1 MQYVIDFISLLGGLA
16 MFLYG
21 MRLMGDGLKTGASD
35 TLQKVM
41 SKVTDNPIKA
51 FFLGMI
57 ITAIIQSSTA
67 TIVLTAGLVGAGILK
82 LDQSLGIIIGSNV
95 GTTVTGQIIRL
106 LDVDASEGSFLQLFK
121 PNTLAPLALIIGMVI
136 IMAFKFKKS
145 DVVGSIAIGFGIL
158 FTGLMSMTGAVSTL
172 TEAGGP
178 LENVFSGLGNAPFLS
193 YLSGAGTAFL
203 LQSSSATIGIL
214 QAFSMSGTLIF
225 KSVFIILV
233 GIYLGDCVTT
243 GIVCS
248 IGAKADAKRVGMVN
262 ILFNLSET
270 VLVLLVVNLIHSFGW
285 LDNIWEMQMTSGTIA
300 NLNTI
305 FNLGCAI
312 LLLPLVKVYEKIAR
326 ILIKDKQEKITDEYN
341 KKMESLNP
349 VFFKSPAIALNSC
362 HEVLKTMY
370 ETASENIHNAYGLLF
385 KYDGKIFDEI
395 SAKEDQIDRMTDA
408 LSNYLVELSGHISDQ
423 KQIRLLDEYTKISTC
438 FERLGDHAMNIAE
451 DAQGFDKEGISLS
464 AKAAGELNITKDL
477 LDRIMNKAQL
487 AFMNSDINAANS
499 IEPIEEVVD
508 DLINTLHDNHLVR
521 LRDGECTVVS
531 GMYFVDILTNLERI
545 SDICSDIG
553 VATITRCNPQLAN
566 QAHEYITSL
575 HTSNDKEFN
584 RIYTETHKEIF
595 DKIALINA

>member
-21 MRLMGDGLKTGASD
+21 MRLMGDGLKSGASD
-35 TLQKVM
+35 TLQKAI

-51 FFLGMI
+51 FFLGLT

-67 TIVLTAGLVGAGILK
+67 TIVLTAGLVGSGILK

-136 IMAFKFKKS
+136 IMGFKFKKS

-158 FTGLMSMTGAVSTL
+158 FTGLISMTGAVSTL
-172 TEAGGP
+172 TAAGGP
-178 LENVFSGLGNAPFLS
+178 LENVFSGLGNAPLLS
-193 YLSGAGTAFL
+193 YVSGAGTAFL

-248 IGAKADAKRVGMVN
+248 IGAKADAKRVGLVN
-262 ILFNLSET
+262 ILFNLSKT
-270 VLVLLVVNLIHSFGW
+270 VLVLVVVNVIHALGL
-285 LDNIWEMQMTSGTIA
+285 LDGMWEMKMNSGSIA

-312 LLLPLVKVYEKIAR
+312 LLLPLVNVYSKLSR
-326 ILIKDKQEKITDEYN
+326 IIIKDKPDEVADEYN
-341 KKMESLNP
+341 KKLEALNP
-349 VFFKSPAIALNSC
+349 VFFNSPAIAFNSC
-362 HEVLKTMY
+362 YEVLKTMY
-370 ETASENIHNAYGLLF
+370 ETSLDNFYKAYDLL
-385 KYDGKIFDEI
+385 YDYKPGVIEKL
-395 SAKEDQIDRMTDA
+395 SVKEDYVDRLTDA
-408 LSNYLVELSGHISDQ
+408 LSNYLVQLSGHVSDDEH
-423 KQIRLLDEYTKISTC
+423 IRLLDEYTKMSTC

-451 DAQGFDKEGISLS
+451 DAEALE
-464 AKAAGELNITKDL
+464 AAGIKLSDMAASELDITRDL
-477 LDRIMNKAQL
+477 LTRILEKTRL
-487 AFMNSDINAANS
+487 AFIDNDLPAATA
-499 IEPIEEVVD
+499 IEPLEEVAD
-508 DLINTLHDNHLVR
+508 DVIHTLHDNHLVR
-521 LRDGECTVVS
+521 LRDGKCTVVS
-531 GMYFVDILTNLERI
+531 GMYFVNILNNLERV
-545 SDICSDIG
+545 SDICSDVG
-553 VATITRCNPQLAN
+553 VATITRSNPELAD

-575 HTSNDKEFN
+575 HNRNDEEFN
-584 RIYTETHKEIF
+584 RMYNEAHKEFF
-595 DKIALINA
+595 DRLALV